1 MDPPVTLYNLGLS
14 SSELEELLKEIRS
27 TSYIDEIESGEGP
40 REESPLYN
48 EIVPAKEVPKDTSI
62 ESLLKHAGN
71 PSVLAIAD
79 GKQNGILIVEV
90 KSDGKRNELR
100 VAPKDVIEVSCNC
113 RIANMDLLEV
123 GTRMNKN
130 VCYSS
135 SELIILYASSPS
147 QFKAMAD
154 KTGSNIYDSK
164 R

>member
-1 MDPPVTLYNLGLS
+1 MDPPVMLYNLGLS
-14 SSELEELLKEIRS
+14 STDLEDLMKEIRS
-27 TSYIDEIESGEGP
+27 TSYIDEVESGEGP

-79 GKQNGILIVEV
+79 GKKDGVLIVEV
-90 KSDGKRNELR
+90 KPDGKRNELR

-113 RIANMDLLEV
+113 RIANMDLLE
-123 GTRMNKN
+123 
-130 VCYSS
+130 
-135 SELIILYASSPS
+135 
-147 QFKAMAD
+147 FKAMAD
-154 KTGSNIYDSK
+154 KTGSNVYDSK